1 MDQVGDPTESTGWH
15 GWGGDGWSLHVGP
28 LPGRKSVC
36 LYSHIGSIVE
46 PLAYFRDDES
56 AFRAL
61 AMFDRIVNLLH
72 AQYDGDVSP

>member
-1 MDQVGDPTESTGWH
+1 MSAQRPLGTAEKRAGWH
-15 GWGGDGWSLHVGP
+15 GWGMADWSLHVGT

-36 LYSHIGSIVE
+36 LYSHIGSVVE

-61 AMFDRIVNLLH
+61 EMLDRLVH
-72 AQYDGDVSP
+72 ARRVA